1 MTHSR
6 LDVVTADGTMDTYVH
21 APAGSGP
28 FPTVIVY
35 PDAFGV
41 RASMHAVGERLA
53 KEGYLAV
60 IVNTLYRSGDFAPF
74 NPKTAFTDPPERER
88 LMGYMAKA
96 DGASVMS
103 DTRSLLDA
111 LKDDPRTKTERVAF
125 MGYCMGGRLA
135 FIAATTFGER
145 AALAA
150 AFHPGRV
157 VTDQP
162 DSPHTSASKVKGRV
176 YLGVAD
182 KDQSF
187 TPEAQAT
194 VKQVLDDAKVRY
206 ELEVYT
212 DKLHGYAVTDSHVYD
227 QAANERHWKKL
238 PELLAETFRRDSP

>member
-1 MTHSR
+1 MTHTK
-6 LDVVTADGTMDTYVH
+6 LDVTTADGTMDVYLH

-28 FPTVIVY
+28 FPTVIIY
-35 PDAFGV
+35 PDAFGI
-41 RASMHAVGERLA
+41 RASMQDVGERLA

-60 IVNTLYRSGDFAPF
+60 VVNTLYRSGDFAPF
-74 NPKTAFTDPPERER
+74 NPKTAFNDPPERQR
-88 LMGYMAKA
+88 LMGYMGKA
-96 DGASVMS
+96 DGASIMK
-103 DTRSLLDA
+103 DAQSLLDA
-111 LKDDPRTKTERVAF
+111 LKKEPRAKSDHVAF

-135 FIAATTFGER
+135 FIAASTFGDR
-145 AALAA
+145 VALSA
-150 AFHPGRV
+150 AFHPGRI

-162 DSPHTSASKVKGRV
+162 DSPHLNVSNVKGRV

-182 KDQSF
+182 NDQSF

-194 VKQVLDDAKVRY
+194 LKKVLDDSKVHY

-238 PELLAETFRRDSP
+238 LELLKETLHT